1 MRLGVVMARDYSR
14 PITAAKE
21 NIRLNPMEQIA
32 APGAPGKRPHGE
44 CAGLSVMGHTQIKHN
59 LTATVKNRIPFGYFR
74 PQAKKT
80 MHRLPAS
87 ASRRPLQHAFGAG
100 YRWPKIDENSPS
112 NHLRPGPH
120 PLRCPQ
126 KSCPHTCPRNASH
139 GDPRREF
146 REHGWNADKT
156 RLIAVIGLSPNGP
169 FRSGRPHAFPFL
181 GHWPLPDPQEG
192 LT

>member
-1 MRLGVVMARDYSR
+1 MARDYSR

-74 PQAKKT
+74 PQAKNDAST
-80 MHRLPAS
+80 TCVRLPEAPP
-87 ASRRPLQHAFGAG
+87 ACFRSRVSVAENRRKFAFEPIEARPA
-100 YRWPKIDENSPS
+100 PPS
-112 NHLRPGPH
+112 LPAEIVPTY
-120 PLRCPQ
+120 L
-126 KSCPHTCPRNASH
+126 PRNASH

-146 REHGWNADKT
+146 REHGWHADKT

-181 GHWPLPDPQEG
+181 GHWPLPDPQEC